1 MLKIRHIANPRTVRS
16 HLEEMTEKDKHI
28 KTQIDYLRSELEKL
42 IAFFENRFDSNKMVY
57 EYWNA
62 KDILGHITFWHES
75 FARNISD
82 LGKGIKPSPLTGKLS
97 EVNKQSVE
105 TTKNDSIENLIERLK
120 DAQNTIEE
128 YIILDRIN
136 LIPYKKGSRDYS
148 RSEHLEVVS
157 NHIHKHLKDIS
168 KIYATTK

>member
-1 MLKIRHIANPRTVRS
+1 VVKIATFAKPETVRS

-105 TTKNDSIENLIERLK
+105 TTKNDSIENLI
-120 DAQNTIEE
+120 
-128 YIILDRIN
+128 LDRIN
-136 LIPYKKGSRDYS
+136 LRPYKKGSRDYS

>member
-1 MLKIRHIANPRTVRS
+1 
-16 HLEEMTEKDKHI
+16 MTDKQEYI
-28 KTQIDYLRSELEKL
+28 KTKIEILRTELKKF
-42 IAFFENRFDSNKMVY
+42 IIFFEQGLDYDKMIY

-62 KDILGHITFWHES
+62 KDVLGHITFWHES

-82 LGKGIKPSPLTGKLS
+82 LGKNIKPSPLKGKLS

-105 TTKNDSIENLIERLK
+105 TTKNESVENLIKRLK
-120 DAQNTIEE
+120 EAQNTIEE
-128 YIILDRIN
+128 YVFLDKVN

-148 RSEHLEVVS
+148 KLEHLEVVS

-168 KIYATTK
+168 KKYSTT

>member
-1 MLKIRHIANPRTVRS
+1 MTAK
-16 HLEEMTEKDKHI
+16 EEYI
-28 KTQIDYLRSELEKL
+28 KTKVEILRNELKKF
-42 IAFFENRFDSNKMVY
+42 IIFFEQGLDYDKMIY

-62 KDILGHITFWHES
+62 KDVLGHITFWYES

-82 LGKGIKPSPLTGKLS
+82 LGKNIKPSPLKGKLS

-105 TTKNDSIENLIERLK
+105 TTKNESVENLIKRLK
-120 DAQNTIEE
+120 EAQNTIEE
-128 YIILDRIN
+128 YVFLDKIN

-148 RSEHLEVVS
+148 KLEHLEVVS

-168 KIYATTK
+168 KKYSTS

>member
-1 MLKIRHIANPRTVRS
+1 MSGK
-16 HLEEMTEKDKHI
+16 EEHI
-28 KTQIDYLRSELEKL
+28 KTKVEILRSELKKL
-42 IAFFENRFDSNKMVY
+42 IGFFEQGLDYDKMVY

-82 LGKGIKPSPLTGKLS
+82 LGKGIKPSPLKGKLS

-105 TTKNDSIENLIERLK
+105 STRNNSIANLIKRLK
-120 DAQNTIEE
+120 EAQNTIEE
-128 YIILDRIN
+128 YVFLDKVI

-148 RSEHLEVVS
+148 KLEHLEVVS
-157 NHIHKHLKDIS
+157 NHIHKHLKDILKKYGTIKEQS
-168 KIYATTK
+168 

>member
-1 MLKIRHIANPRTVRS
+1 
-16 HLEEMTEKDKHI
+16 MTDKQEYI
-28 KTQIDYLRSELEKL
+28 KTKVEILRTELKKF
-42 IAFFENRFDSNKMVY
+42 IIFFEQGLDYDKMVY

-62 KDILGHITFWHES
+62 KDVLGHITFWHES

-82 LGKGIKPSPLTGKLS
+82 LGKNIKPSPLKGKLS

-105 TTKNDSIENLIERLK
+105 TTKNESVENLIKRLK
-120 DAQNTIEE
+120 EAQNTIEE
-128 YIILDRIN
+128 YVFLDKVN

-148 RSEHLEVVS
+148 KLEHLEVVS

-168 KIYATTK
+168 KKYSTS

>member
-1 MLKIRHIANPRTVRS
+1 MTDK
-16 HLEEMTEKDKHI
+16 EEYI
-28 KTQIDYLRSELEKL
+28 KTKVEILRNELKKF
-42 IAFFENRFDSNKMVY
+42 IIFFEQGLDYNKMIY

-82 LGKGIKPSPLTGKLS
+82 LGKNIKPSPLKGKLS

-105 TTKNDSIENLIERLK
+105 TTKNESVENLIKRLK
-120 DAQNTIEE
+120 EAQNTIEE
-128 YIILDRIN
+128 YVFLDKIN

-148 RSEHLEVVS
+148 KLEHLEVVS

-168 KIYATTK
+168 KKYSTT

>member
-1 MLKIRHIANPRTVRS
+1 
-16 HLEEMTEKDKHI
+16 MTDKQEYI
-28 KTQIDYLRSELEKL
+28 KTKVEILRNELKKF
-42 IAFFENRFDSNKMVY
+42 IIFFEQGLDYDKMIY

-82 LGKGIKPSPLTGKLS
+82 LGKNIKPSPLKGKLS

-105 TTKNDSIENLIERLK
+105 TTKNESVENLIKRLK
-120 DAQNTIEE
+120 EAQNTIEE
-128 YIILDRIN
+128 YVFLDKVN

-148 RSEHLEVVS
+148 KLEHLEVVS

-168 KIYATTK
+168 KKYSTT

>member
-1 MLKIRHIANPRTVRS
+1 MTAK
-16 HLEEMTEKDKHI
+16 EEYI
-28 KTQIDYLRSELEKL
+28 KTKVEILRNELKKF
-42 IAFFENRFDSNKMVY
+42 IIFFEQGLDYDKMIY

-62 KDILGHITFWHES
+62 KDVLGHITFWHES

-82 LGKGIKPSPLTGKLS
+82 LGKNIKPSPLKGKLS

-105 TTKNDSIENLIERLK
+105 TTKNESVENLIKRLK
-120 DAQNTIEE
+120 EAQNTIEE
-128 YIILDRIN
+128 YVFLDKIN

-148 RSEHLEVVS
+148 KLEHLEVVS

-168 KIYATTK
+168 KKYSTT

>member
-1 MLKIRHIANPRTVRS
+1 
-16 HLEEMTEKDKHI
+16 MTDKQEYI
-28 KTQIDYLRSELEKL
+28 KTKIEILRNELKKF
-42 IAFFENRFDSNKMVY
+42 IIFFEQGLDYDKMIY

-62 KDILGHITFWHES
+62 KDVLGHITFWHES

-82 LGKGIKPSPLTGKLS
+82 LGKNIKPSPLKGKLS

-105 TTKNDSIENLIERLK
+105 ATKNESVENLIKRLK
-120 DAQNTIEE
+120 EAQNTIEE
-128 YIILDRIN
+128 YVFLDKVN

-148 RSEHLEVVS
+148 KLEHLEVVS

-168 KIYATTK
+168 KKYSTT

>member
-1 MLKIRHIANPRTVRS
+1 MTDK
-16 HLEEMTEKDKHI
+16 EEYI
-28 KTQIDYLRSELEKL
+28 KTKVEILRNELKKF
-42 IAFFENRFDSNKMVY
+42 IIFFEQGLDYDKMVY

-62 KDILGHITFWHES
+62 KDVLGHITFWHES

-82 LGKGIKPSPLTGKLS
+82 LGKNIKPSPLKGKLS

-105 TTKNDSIENLIERLK
+105 TTKNESVENLIKRLK
-120 DAQNTIEE
+120 EAQNTIEE
-128 YIILDRIN
+128 YVFLDKVN

-148 RSEHLEVVS
+148 KLEHLEVVS

-168 KIYATTK
+168 KKYSTT

>member
-1 MLKIRHIANPRTVRS
+1 MTDK
-16 HLEEMTEKDKHI
+16 EEHI
-28 KTQIDYLRSELEKL
+28 KTQVEILRSELKKF
-42 IAFFENRFDSNKMVY
+42 IAFFEQGLDYNKKVY

-62 KDILGHITFWHES
+62 KDILGHVTFWHES

-82 LGKGIKPSPLTGKLS
+82 LGKGIKPSPLKGKLS

-105 TTKNDSIENLIERLK
+105 TTKNDSIENLSKRLK

-128 YIILDRIN
+128 FIFLDRIN

-148 RSEHLEVVS
+148 RTEHLEVVS
-157 NHIHKHLKDIS
+157 NHIHKHLKDIY
-168 KIYATTK
+168 KKYGPTKEQSRIT

>member
-1 MLKIRHIANPRTVRS
+1 MTAK
-16 HLEEMTEKDKHI
+16 EEYI
-28 KTQIDYLRSELEKL
+28 KTKVEILRNELKKF
-42 IAFFENRFDSNKMVY
+42 IIFFEQGLDYDKMIY

-62 KDILGHITFWHES
+62 KDVLGHITFWHES

-82 LGKGIKPSPLTGKLS
+82 LSKNIKPSPLKGKLS

-105 TTKNDSIENLIERLK
+105 TTKNESVENLIKRLK
-120 DAQNTIEE
+120 EAQNTIEE
-128 YIILDRIN
+128 YVFLDKIN

-148 RSEHLEVVS
+148 KLEHLEVVS

-168 KIYATTK
+168 KKYSTS

>member
-1 MLKIRHIANPRTVRS
+1 
-16 HLEEMTEKDKHI
+16 MTGKVEHI
-28 KTQIDYLRSELEKL
+28 KTKVEILRSELKEL
-42 IAFFENRFDSNKMVY
+42 IGFFEQGLDYNKMVY

-82 LGKGIKPSPLTGKLS
+82 LGKGIKPSPLKGKLS

-105 TTKNDSIENLIERLK
+105 STKNNSIENLIKRLK

-128 YIILDRIN
+128 FIFLDRIN
-136 LIPYKKGSRDYS
+136 LIPYKKGSQDYS

-168 KIYATTK
+168 KRYGTTKEQS

>member
-1 MLKIRHIANPRTVRS
+1 
-16 HLEEMTEKDKHI
+16 MTDKQEYI
-28 KTQIDYLRSELEKL
+28 KTKVEILRTELKKF
-42 IAFFENRFDSNKMVY
+42 IIFFEQELDYDKMIY

-62 KDILGHITFWHES
+62 KDVLGHITFWHES

-82 LGKGIKPSPLTGKLS
+82 LGKNIKPSPLKGKLS

-105 TTKNDSIENLIERLK
+105 TTKNESVENLIKRLK
-120 DAQNTIEE
+120 EAQNTIEE
-128 YIILDRIN
+128 YVFLDKIN

-148 RSEHLEVVS
+148 KLEHLEVVS

-168 KIYATTK
+168 KKYSTS

>member
-1 MLKIRHIANPRTVRS
+1 
-16 HLEEMTEKDKHI
+16 MTAKEKQI
-28 KTQIDYLRSELEKL
+28 KSNVERLRNAVEAFSNLFEQGLDY
-42 IAFFENRFDSNKMVY
+42 NTMVY
-57 EYWNA
+57 EFWNA

-82 LGKGIKPSPLTGKLS
+82 LGKGIKPSPIKGKLS

-105 TTKNDSIENLIERLK
+105 TTKNESIKKLIKRLK
-120 DAQNTIEE
+120 DAQDTIEE
-128 YIILDRIN
+128 FIFMDKID

-157 NHIHKHLKDIS
+157 NHIHKHLEDIS
-168 KIYATTK
+168 NKYGMTKEQS

>member
-1 MLKIRHIANPRTVRS
+1 MTDK
-16 HLEEMTEKDKHI
+16 EEYI
-28 KTQIDYLRSELEKL
+28 KTKVEVLRNELKKF
-42 IAFFENRFDSNKMVY
+42 IIFFEQGLDYNKMIY

-82 LGKGIKPSPLTGKLS
+82 LGKNIKPSPLKGKLS

-105 TTKNDSIENLIERLK
+105 TTKNESVENLIKRLK
-120 DAQNTIEE
+120 EAQNTIEE
-128 YIILDRIN
+128 YVFLDKIN

-148 RSEHLEVVS
+148 KLEHLEVVS

-168 KIYATTK
+168 KKYSTT

>member
-1 MLKIRHIANPRTVRS
+1 MTDK
-16 HLEEMTEKDKHI
+16 EEYI
-28 KTQIDYLRSELEKL
+28 KTKVEILRNELKKF
-42 IAFFENRFDSNKMVY
+42 IIFFEQGLDYDKMVY
-57 EYWNA
+57 KYWNA

-82 LGKGIKPSPLTGKLS
+82 LGKNIKPSPLKGKLS

-105 TTKNDSIENLIERLK
+105 TTKNESVENLIKRLK
-120 DAQNTIEE
+120 EAQNTIEE
-128 YIILDRIN
+128 HVFLDKVN

-148 RSEHLEVVS
+148 KLEHLEVVS

-168 KIYATTK
+168 KKYSTT

>member
-1 MLKIRHIANPRTVRS
+1 
-16 HLEEMTEKDKHI
+16 MTDKQEYI
-28 KTQIDYLRSELEKL
+28 KTKVEILRTELKKF
-42 IAFFENRFDSNKMVY
+42 IIFFEQELDYDKMIY

-62 KDILGHITFWHES
+62 KDVLGHITFWHES

-82 LGKGIKPSPLTGKLS
+82 LGKNIKPSPLKGKLS

-105 TTKNDSIENLIERLK
+105 TTKNESVENLIKRLK
-120 DAQNTIEE
+120 EAQNTIEE
-128 YIILDRIN
+128 YVFLDKVN

-148 RSEHLEVVS
+148 KLEHLEVVS

-168 KIYATTK
+168 KKYSTS